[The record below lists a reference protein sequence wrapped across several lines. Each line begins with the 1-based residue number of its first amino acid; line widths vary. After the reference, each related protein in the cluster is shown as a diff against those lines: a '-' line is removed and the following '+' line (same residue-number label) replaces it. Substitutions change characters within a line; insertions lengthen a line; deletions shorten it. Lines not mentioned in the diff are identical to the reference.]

1 MKINFY
7 SISAQEKISKQSMI
21 RLPLE
26 LFKLDH
32 IFNWED
38 LSFLLCNR
46 NLLGA
51 NKEFNYRSSLDAD
64 FRSSGTYQISL
75 KDLAN
80 NKKLYSHAR
89 YLFNFLIVLISLLI
103 REKVIKNLLTGLE

>member
-80 NKKLYSHAR
+80 NKKTFTVMPVIYS
-89 YLFNFLIVLISLLI
+89 IS
-103 REKVIKNLLTGLE
+103 